1 MKRSALHLRRPAFR
15 EGRPAFVVS
24 ERQGAVA
31 IAVVHFSDDGRVVFF
46 VAARA
51 IACGL
56 RGGFSYASMLLVLE
70 KWYLFRD
77 GSATMAVLQRRQA
90 SVRIRALSIGGE
102 QGPFFMPELF
112 FMPAF
117 LRFEFFRG
125 RFSHVS
131 VLFSRAQGAFGRFM
145 RALRC
150 GDTVRCLLRTAY
162 NMLLK

>member
-112 FMPAF
+112 SC
-117 LRFEFFRG
+117 LLFFASSS
-125 RFSHVS
+125 FAAVS
-131 VLFSRAQGAFGRFM
+131 RTFPYYFRER
-145 RALRC
+145 RALSGVLC
-150 GDTVRCLLRTAY
+150 VRFVAVIPFAVYCAPLTICY
-162 NMLLK
+162 

>member
-112 FMPAF
+112 FHACFSSLRVLSRPF
-117 LRFEFFRG
+117 LARFRIIFESVG
-125 RFSHVS
+125 RF
-131 VLFSRAQGAFGRFM
+131 RAFYAC
-145 RALRC
+145 ASLR
-150 GDTVRCLLRTAY
+150 
-162 NMLLK
+162 